1 MSIDCMSPLP
11 SLSVEY
17 LQQQRKSQFFMW
29 LLLKYTVLKY
39 CHAEWKMESSY
50 DPYLIIFYQCSV
62 QSSGINL
69 ILFWKLQLKNHA
81 KNQVKSNFNLMSD
94 VENQLKSFLGLK
106 LKNIST
112 FLYSLKPLWSQGLL
126 LKVAIGAIPPLNFW
140 GRPILQPLILELL
153 LDYKQICKDWENF
166 HPSNWDFVEV
176 LFTLQIYWLCLVHLL
191 AMLRFQ

>member
-1 MSIDCMSPLP
+1 MSVDCMSPLP

-81 KNQVKSNFNLMSD
+81 KNPSQIEFQSD
-94 VENQLKSFLGLK
+94 VRCRKSTKIFFRSETKRYINFSLQLEASE
-106 LKNIST
+106 
-112 FLYSLKPLWSQGLL
+112 KPGSP
-126 LKVAIGAIPPLNFW
+126 LKVCNRCNSTPKFLRKAYVAAINF
-140 GRPILQPLILELL
+140 RASLRLQTDL
-153 LDYKQICKDWENF
+153 
-166 HPSNWDFVEV
+166 
-176 LFTLQIYWLCLVHLL
+176 
-191 AMLRFQ
+191 